1 MKLIY
6 SSALY
11 SYFAVLC
18 CLPFC
23 CLAQTTATYCPNKGT
38 RTNVWINK
46 ISIGAWNYQSGN
58 NNGYFQKTDPQLN
71 LRPGIA
77 YPLQLELGG
86 NPRVQ
91 DTLYW
96 QTWVDANGDG
106 DFEDSN
112 ERVFQAKTLQRAQPK
127 GNIVIPYFA
136 VNSQSR
142 LRLVLSKTSFVGPCE
157 QSSKVLEV
165 EDYDFRLE
173 GLPSCDA
180 IEIKNI
186 LIEIISDSSAR
197 IIVKRPASIAYDLEL
212 RDELGTIVQSFEQLT
227 NDTALIGGLKVRS
240 TYTASV
246 KLQCYQNIFS
256 PWSDQVQFKTPIPVC
271 ENPKVENIL
280 IESIDGLNY
289 SFATDLSAA
298 AYSWRFRPV
307 GEQNWTYF
315 SNQSKDTL
323 DFEVFFR
330 EMEVQLSILC
340 QNGTQSEWSASK
352 NFRTE
357 PLRCAGPIFDS
368 IRVRRNIFIN
378 RTEFSYPFFGIDY
391 QWRFRVVG
399 ETAWK
404 EYATDQSF
412 FYVDTL
418 FAESFE
424 VQLRLECEEGQ
435 WSTWSKSKI
444 LAASNCPQVNPAATS
459 HFSYF
464 FAAYPSFQISWISA
478 TPTVESKASY
488 SWSFR
493 EKGQEIWSEPLKT
506 SGPSG
511 ILSGMTLGKTYEIRL
526 QVFCTQDSLNP
537 ITVIETKTLP
547 LSCVEI
553 DESRIKIFATKTWVR
568 IELPDFDDSVPYQ
581 MRIRQQ
587 DSTRYDTLL
596 SLGAWLK
603 FLQNLPPGTTY
614 EISVRGYCFDGTQ
627 LPWSNPITYR
637 TTSCALPFSGGI
649 DVFEISPQDSSAT
662 IEAYFQYQAYDTTAL
677 VYNWRYRM
685 RDSLS
690 WKTLSTGNQKRA
702 LLRKLQP
709 SSNYEVEMVVKCTQS
724 ALDSFSQKIYLSTTA
739 AQCGIKPD
747 TSLLHIN
754 ASNLSSHAKISC
766 RLPETYHWGIREFD
780 LKNGHWVPSYYRGL
794 VMPATQKTEVYRLS
808 AFQFRI
814 ICPDQSVSPWS
825 DTIYMPDYY
834 EPWQPGVLSKTL
846 SKSLNLRIAPNPSNG
861 QFNILLPAEIATDQ
875 SEGWLEVYNVA
886 GQKVFNRKTSVI
898 AGDALNLDL
907 SDQSP
912 GMYLLRLKIGQQVFT
927 ERLLL
932 SKDR

>member
-11 SYFAVLC
+11 SYLAVLC

-46 ISIGAWNYQSGN
+46 ISIGTWSYQSGN

-77 YPLQLELGG
+77 YPLQLEVGG
-86 NPRVQ
+86 TPRVQ

-186 LIEIISDSSAR
+186 LIEAISDSSTR
-197 IIVKRPASIAYDLEL
+197 VIVKRPASITYDLEL

-227 NDTALIGGLKVRS
+227 KDTVLIGGLKVRS

-271 ENPKVENIL
+271 ESPKVENIL

-298 AYSWRFRPV
+298 AYSWRFRPL

-330 EMEVQLSILC
+330 EMEVQLAILC

-357 PLRCAGPIFDS
+357 PLRCAGPIFES
-368 IRVRRNIFIN
+368 IRVERNLVFK
-378 RTEFSYPFFGIDY
+378 RTEFSYPRYGTQY
-391 QWRFRVVG
+391 QWRIRVVG
-399 ETAWK
+399 TDTWK
-404 EYATDQSF
+404 EYTTHQSS

-424 VQLRLECEEGQ
+424 VQMRWECEPDQ
-435 WSTWSKSKI
+435 WSAWSKSKV
-444 LAASNCPQVNPAATS
+444 LAASNCPQVHPAATS

-478 TPTVESKASY
+478 APTVESKASY

-493 EKGQEIWSEPLKT
+493 EKGQEIWSEPQKT
-506 SGPSG
+506 TRPSG
-511 ILSGMTLGKTYEIRL
+511 ILRGMTPGKTYEIRL

-537 ITVIETKTLP
+537 ITVIETKALP

-553 DESRIKIFATKTWVR
+553 DKSSVR
-568 IELPDFDDSVPYQ
+568 IYTSSTSITIDLPEFDESLPFQ
-581 MRIRQQ
+581 MRIRQK
-587 DSTRYDTLL
+587 DSIRYDTFF
-596 SLGAWLK
+596 SLGQWSK
-603 FLQNLPPGTTY
+603 DFTNLPTGTAY
-614 EISVRGYCFDGTQ
+614 EVSVRGYCFDGTQ
-627 LPWSNPITYR
+627 LPWSDPITYR
-637 TTSCALPFSGGI
+637 TTNCNLPNFGGLNI
-649 DVFEISPQDSSAT
+649 LEISSQDSSAT
-662 IEAYFQYQAYDTTAL
+662 IEANFAHLPYDTASL
-677 VYNWRYRM
+677 VFHWRYRI
-685 RDSLS
+685 RDSLN
-690 WKTLSTGNQKRA
+690 WITFSTGAQKKA
-702 LLRKLQP
+702 ILHGLKP
-709 SSNYEVEMVVKCTQS
+709 SSNYEVQMAVKCIQS
-724 ALDSFSQKIYLSTTA
+724 PLDSFSRSTYLSTDPT
-739 AQCGIKPD
+739 QCGVKPD
-747 TSLLHIN
+747 TSLLRID
-754 ASNLSSHAKISC
+754 ASILNSHAKISC
-766 RLPETYHWGIREFD
+766 RLPETYLWGIREFSLID
-780 LKNGHWVPSYYRGL
+780 DHWVSTYYRDFNL
-794 VMPATQKTEVYRLS
+794 PISYTFEVYRRS

-814 ICPDQSVSPWS
+814 SCPNQSVSPWS
-825 DTIYMPDYY
+825 DTIYLADYVRLQ
-834 EPWQPGVLSKTL
+834 QPGTL
-846 SKSLNLRIAPNPSNG
+846 AKIGVPATNLRIAPNPSNG
-861 QFNILLPAEIATDQ
+861 QFNILLPAKIATDQ

-886 GQKVFNRKTSVI
+886 GQKVLNRKTSVI
-898 AGDALNLDL
+898 AGDGLNLDL

-912 GMYLLRLKIGQQVFT
+912 GMYLMRLKIGQQVYT